1 MKPITNLARAPFRN
15 RRLFWL
21 LILLMFVI
29 PSYLGLM
36 AIETMTEAEREITTY
51 TGEVRTLEGQLK
63 KLEKPITSTVV
74 ITTDQNRKLVAAS
87 DLIAR
92 RSFSWTQLLNDIER
106 NLPATVRVMRVAVS
120 QIQSDERTGTLA
132 ANNSGAAELTL
143 DVIGKS
149 GTDVTSMINR
159 LHESNRFK
167 VSPMSKKAVEGTE
180 EIEFS
185 LKVEYYPP
193 ASAVRPD
200 TASQV
205 ASNDVANRRP
215 AEEKR

>member
-51 TGEVRTLEGQLK
+51 TSEVRTLEGQLK

-92 RSFSWTQLLNDIER
+92 RSFSWTQL
-106 NLPATVRVMRVAVS
+106 
-120 QIQSDERTGTLA
+120 
-132 ANNSGAAELTL
+132 
-143 DVIGKS
+143 
-149 GTDVTSMINR
+149 
-159 LHESNRFK
+159 
-167 VSPMSKKAVEGTE
+167 
-180 EIEFS
+180 
-185 LKVEYYPP
+185 
-193 ASAVRPD
+193 
-200 TASQV
+200 
-205 ASNDVANRRP
+205 
-215 AEEKR
+215 